1 MAAVGRAM
9 PPSLRETVPEAEPTS
24 AWQPPSAP
32 EMEARVAMTWPN
44 PAETYRHCT
53 IWSSMTARTA
63 TCPPGT
69 A

>member
-1 MAAVGRAM
+1 M
-9 PPSLRETVPEAEPTS
+9 PEAEPTS

-53 IWSSMTARTA
+53 I
-63 TCPPGT
+63 
-69 A
+69 